1 MVKDNSGETI
11 ERDIPEPPWRQLADI
26 LRRRIQRG
34 DYRPGH
40 AIPSEKQ
47 CEAEFGISRGP
58 CRKALA
64 VLRDEGLIY
73 TVPGRG
79 SYVTERPGTAP

>member
-1 MVKDNSGETI
+1 MAKSTGETI
-11 ERDIPEPPWRQLADI
+11 ERDVPEPAWRQLAGI
-26 LRRRIQRG
+26 IRTRIQDGR
-34 DYRPGH
+34 YRPGH

-47 CEAEFGISRGP
+47 TRAEFGVSRGT

-79 SYVTERPGTAP
+79 SYVSERPPEGG